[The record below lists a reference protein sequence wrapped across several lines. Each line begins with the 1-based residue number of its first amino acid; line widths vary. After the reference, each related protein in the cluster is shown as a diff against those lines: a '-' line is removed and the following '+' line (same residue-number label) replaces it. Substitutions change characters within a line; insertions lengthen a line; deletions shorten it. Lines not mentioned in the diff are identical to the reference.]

1 MNISKLL
8 SLLNAHKVKY
18 VIIGASAM
26 PVHGYSRHTKD
37 IDIFIEATEENA
49 AKTMFALEECG
60 YDVIDLTIE
69 ELLEKKI
76 LLRQYI
82 LETDIHSSVAG
93 ATWEE
98 IWKSKVQAE
107 LQGVITYFASLDDLI
122 KMKKAAGRGKDID
135 DLRYLNE
142 IKRQMKLKEKKVKA

>member
-1 MNISKLL
+1 M
-8 SLLNAHKVKY
+8 
-18 VIIGASAM
+18 
-26 PVHGYSRHTKD
+26 
-37 IDIFIEATEENA
+37 
-49 AKTMFALEECG
+49 
-60 YDVIDLTIE
+60 
-69 ELLEKKI
+69 
-76 LLRQYI
+76 
-82 LETDIHSSVAG
+82 ETDIHSSVAG

>member
-1 MNISKLL
+1 
-8 SLLNAHKVKY
+8 
-18 VIIGASAM
+18 M

-49 AKTMFALEECG
+49 AKTMLALEECG

-122 KMKKAAGRGKDID
+122 KMKKAAGR
-135 DLRYLNE
+135 
-142 IKRQMKLKEKKVKA
+142 

>member
-49 AKTMFALEECG
+49 AK
-60 YDVIDLTIE
+60 
-69 ELLEKKI
+69 
-76 LLRQYI
+76 
-82 LETDIHSSVAG
+82 
-93 ATWEE
+93 
-98 IWKSKVQAE
+98 
-107 LQGVITYFASLDDLI
+107 ITLD
-122 KMKKAAGRGKDID
+122 M
-135 DLRYLNE
+135 
-142 IKRQMKLKEKKVKA
+142 LK